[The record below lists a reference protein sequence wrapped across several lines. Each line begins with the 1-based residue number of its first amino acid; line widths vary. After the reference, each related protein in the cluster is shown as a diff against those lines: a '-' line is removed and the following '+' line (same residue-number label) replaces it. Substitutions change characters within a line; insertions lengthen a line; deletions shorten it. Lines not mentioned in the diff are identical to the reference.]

1 MYFDSENGTISLLL
15 FEFALAISLFYLS
28 SKQPFP
34 EPSRRFSFL
43 ILFIASV
50 MAIGQTAPNP
60 VELQFHLAII
70 AGIGA
75 FGLVAG
81 VYHLGVTRRDVLIA
95 PFSGAIFCVSVAALM
110 ATYWGDLTKFEQ
122 FSGFFAIVVMGGG
135 QTWLVFRGL
144 LIGKLPLAWSQAGM
158 VALQKGKLHGNHG
171 AIACFE
177 KGWDIEEEHLNP
189 MAYLAL
195 ERIYKFL
202 DDDENSSYWRDALI
216 DAGGDE
222 AVAIEFINAVEN
234 ALIKMDPKSS
244 ALFEEE

>member
-158 VALQKGKLHGNHG
+158 VALQKGKLHGTHG

-202 DDDENSSYWRDALI
+202 EDDEKSEYWRDALI
-216 DAGGDE
+216 DAGGTE
-222 AVAIEFINAVEN
+222 AVAKEFIVAVET
-234 ALIKMDPKSS
+234 ALLKMNPNSN
-244 ALFEEE
+244 LFEEE

>member
-60 VELQFHLAII
+60 VELQFHRAII

-222 AVAIEFINAVEN
+222 AVATEFINAVEN

-244 ALFEEE
+244 AFEEE

>member
-202 DDDENSSYWRDALI
+202 ADDENSSYWRDALI

-222 AVAIEFINAVEN
+222 AVAPEFITAVEN

>member
-70 AGIGA
+70 SGIGA

-81 VYHLGVTRRDVLIA
+81 VYHLGITRRDVLIA

-222 AVAIEFINAVEN
+222 AVATEFINAVEN
-234 ALIKMDPKSS
+234 ALIKMDPNSS
-244 ALFEEE
+244 ALLEEG

>member
-222 AVAIEFINAVEN
+222 AVAQNSSMR
-234 ALIKMDPKSS
+234 LKM
-244 ALFEEE
+244 L

>member
-95 PFSGAIFCVSVAALM
+95 PFSGAIFCVSVAGLM

>member
-195 ERIYKFL
+195 ERIYRFL
-202 DDDENSSYWRDALI
+202 DDGEKSIYWRDALI

-222 AVAIEFINAVEN
+222 AVATEFITAVEN
-234 ALIKMDPKSS
+234 ALIRMDPKSS
-244 ALFEEE
+244 GLFEEE